1 MTMLVDTGAI
11 WAFTAGLICAAIDWL
26 AVLRRNKRLE
36 YVFKPATLVAF
47 IVGAWLLAGAGASGW
62 LTSWFLAAL
71 VFSLA
76 GDVFLM
82 LPGERWFLPGL
93 VAFLIAHLA
102 YIAGLNASLPPVQV
116 WMLIPIAAALDL
128 VVLRPIVAG
137 ARRSG
142 AGEMAVPIVVYGVI
156 LSLMWVSGWVTW
168 FRPTWTPTARA
179 CVSLGATLFF
189 ASDLMLAWDR
199 FVERSQIL
207 HVLVIV
213 TYHLAQ
219 LALAL
224 VIGLA

>member
-1 MTMLVDTGAI
+1 MKVLLETGAI
-11 WAFTAGLICAAIDWL
+11 WAFAVGLICAALDWI
-26 AVLRRNKRLE
+26 AVLRRDKRLE

-47 IVGAWLLAGAGASGW
+47 IVGAWLLSGEGPRGW
-62 LTSWFLAAL
+62 LVSWFLVAL
-71 VFSLA
+71 VFSLV
-76 GDVFLM
+76 GDIFLM

-93 VAFLIAHLA
+93 VAFLVAHTA
-102 YIAGLNASLPPVQV
+102 YITGLNPTLPPAQV
-116 WMLIPIAAALDL
+116 LLLIPLVGAVDL
-128 VVLRPIVAG
+128 VILRPIVAG

-142 AGEMAVPIVVYGVI
+142 AAAMAAPIVIYGVI
-156 LSLMWVSGWVTW
+156 LSLMLVSGWATW
-168 FRPTWTPTARA
+168 FRPTWTPVGRVL
-179 CVSLGATLFF
+179 VSLGATLFF

-199 FVERSQIL
+199 FVERSRIL